1 MARLLYT
8 LLATLISLLAPLY
21 LLWRGRH
28 QAEYLRHWGER
39 YGCYPTPP
47 QCRQAAAP
55 TLWLHCVSVGETRAA
70 QPLIKLLQTHYPQA
84 QLLLTHTTP
93 TGRATSLEL
102 FGDSITR
109 CYLPYDTPWAVS
121 AFLDRYRPS
130 LGMIMET
137 EVWPNL
143 IAACQRRQI
152 PLVLANARLSE
163 RSARGYE
170 RFLALTRPAL
180 QGFSAIAAQTPA
192 DAARLE
198 QLAGHAVELTG
209 NIKFDNQPSPELL
222 ERGQA
227 WRRQWGER
235 RVLLAA
241 STRAGE
247 EVLLLAA
254 WAGQAPANT
263 LLVLVPRH
271 PQRFDE
277 VAALITAHGLRWQ
290 RRSETLTPATDCQ
303 VWLGDSM
310 GEMYAYYACADVAFI
325 GGSLLDYGC
334 QNLIE
339 ACAVGVP
346 VLLGPSTY
354 NFAEAASEALQQGAA
369 RQVAQADELVQLAG
383 QIIDAPHIR
392 AAMAAAALQFAT
404 RHRGASER
412 TLAIITRLLPA
423 SASSAC

>member
-1 MARLLYT
+1 MARLIYT
-8 LLATLISLLAPLY
+8 LLITLLSLLAPLY
-21 LLWRGRH
+21 LLWRGRR
-28 QAEYLRHWGER
+28 QPDYLRHWGER
-39 YGCYPTPP
+39 YGRYPAPASRLP
-47 QCRQAAAP
+47 AAP

-70 QPLIKLLQTHYPQA
+70 QALIKLLQTHHPHA

-109 CYLPYDTPWAVS
+109 CYLPYDTPWAVA
-121 AFLDRYRPS
+121 AFLDHYRPD

-137 EVWPNL
+137 EIWPNL
-143 IAACQRRQI
+143 IAACQHRQI

-170 RFLALTRPAL
+170 RILALTRPAL
-180 QGFSAIAAQTPA
+180 QGFSVIAAQTPA
-192 DAARLE
+192 DAVRLE
-198 QLAGHAVELTG
+198 RLSGRAVELTG
-209 NIKFDNQPSPELL
+209 NLKFDNQPAPELL
-222 ERGQA
+222 ARGQA
-227 WRRQWGER
+227 WRQQWGGR

-241 STRAGE
+241 STRTGE
-247 EVLLLAA
+247 EALLLAA
-254 WAGQAPANT
+254 WARLAPANT

-277 VAALITAHGLRWQ
+277 VAALITAQGLRWQ
-290 RRSETLTPATDCQ
+290 RRSATLTPASDCQ

-310 GEMYAYYACADVAFI
+310 GEMHAYYACADLAFI
-325 GGSLLDYGC
+325 GGSLLDHGC

-354 NFAEAASEALQQGAA
+354 NFAEAAQAALQQGAA
-369 RQVAQADELVQLAG
+369 RQVGHADELMQLAG
-383 QIIDAPHIR
+383 ELMDSPHIR
-392 AAMAAAALQFAT
+392 AAMAAAGLQFASQ
-404 RHRGASER
+404 HRGASAR
-412 TLAIITRLLPA
+412 TLAIITRLLSAP
-423 SASSAC
+423 ASSAC